1 MVLVQ
6 KYYHKR
12 KVGRKEASYKSGELD
27 VKTCSLKITG
37 IGLGWTCCN
46 RLVPGDMILTSS
58 DIDDEQHHLK
68 HTLVEV
74 T

>member
-1 MVLVQ
+1 M
-6 KYYHKR
+6 
-12 KVGRKEASYKSGELD
+12 
-27 VKTCSLKITG
+27 KTCPLKITG